1 MATKKSTEETIFMT
15 NYKQNILFR
24 PPTFKSLTFSQKY
37 TLGAL
42 YVMYYTCLSPFCFQK
57 ITPRHPDRK
66 DFVLKVKTNFF
77 QKITCLIIHL
87 AVLANLCVA
96 LYQSF
101 GKEGFLYR
109 EKNSML
115 IAALKIVGIFI
126 SGYFFI
132 TIWVFQHRF
141 VSLLSCNSLFKN
153 LSELKINS
161 ANEKLQN
168 AFAVVSSV
176 LSIAISLVNF
186 LNKYYKLEP
195 NLQFLSK
202 ICHIVWKISDFYYV
216 ISMDLPDVFFPIIV
230 LSFRDRARLLI
241 AMLKLSRNGQI
252 SPNSILREYLML
264 DEYVNKLNDN
274 FGIWTIAFTLFV
286 IPFYS
291 LNLVVLF
298 QKNLSTSDGLPN
310 LLYLC
315 STSFFL
321 LMSASLSSQVIKYGY
336 FMYNALLMYDLIC
349 INTKL
354 AFVCS
359 DM

>member
-1 MATKKSTEETIFMT
+1 MAAKKSTEETVFMT

-37 TLGAL
+37 TFGAL
-42 YVMYYTCLSPFCFQK
+42 CVMHYTCLSPFCFQK
-57 ITPRHPDRK
+57 ISPRHPDRK
-66 DFVLKVKTNFF
+66 GFVWKVKTNLF

-115 IAALKIVGIFI
+115 IAALKIVGIFF

-141 VSLLSCNSLFKN
+141 VSLLSSNSLFKKPSN
-153 LSELKINS
+153 ELSELKINS
-161 ANEKLQN
+161 ADEKLQN

-176 LSIAISLVNF
+176 FSIAISVVNF

-202 ICHIVWKISDFYYV
+202 ICHILWKISDFYYV
-216 ISMDLPDVFFPIIV
+216 ISMALPDVFFPIIV

-252 SPNSILREYLML
+252 APNSILREYLML

-274 FGIWTIAFTLFV
+274 FGIWTMAFTLFV

-310 LLYLC
+310 LIYLC

-336 FMYNALLMYDLIC
+336 FMYNVLLMYY
-349 INTKL
+349 
-354 AFVCS
+354 
-359 DM
+359 